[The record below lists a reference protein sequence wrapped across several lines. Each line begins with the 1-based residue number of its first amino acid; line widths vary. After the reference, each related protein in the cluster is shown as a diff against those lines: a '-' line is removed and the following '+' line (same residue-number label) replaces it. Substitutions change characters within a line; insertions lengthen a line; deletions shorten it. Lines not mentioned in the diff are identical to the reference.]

1 MAYFSDRL
9 AAGRALA
16 GRLRGRSDLHDA
28 IVLAL
33 PRGGVPIGF
42 EIASALLLPLDLF
55 VVRKLGLPG
64 EEELALGAVATGGF
78 QVLNRPLIEHLRIP
92 PAVLK
97 EVEARE
103 ERVLADRERLY
114 RGDRAAPEVHGR
126 VVVLVDDGLA
136 TGASMLVAI
145 AAVRAQKPEKII
157 VAVPVAA
164 PGTGAEIRESVD
176 DLICLRTPH
185 PFGSVGMWYQRFGQ
199 VSDDEVRNLLERA
212 RSHLDCPAATRES
225 RPDLPLNMKK
235 QGSPE
240 RFE

>member
-1 MAYFSDRL
+1 VAYFSDRL
-9 AAGRALA
+9 EAGRALA
-16 GRLRGRSDLHDA
+16 ERLRLRSDLHDA

-42 EIASALLLPLDLF
+42 EIASALSLPLEVF

-92 PAVLK
+92 AEVLTN
-97 EVEARE
+97 VAARE

-114 RGDRAAPEVHGR
+114 RGDRAAPALHGR

-145 AAVRAQKPEKII
+145 AAVRPQGPEKII

-164 PGTGAEIRESVD
+164 PGTCAEIRKYAD
-176 DLICLRTPH
+176 DLICLRYPH
-185 PFGSVGMWYQRFGQ
+185 PFGSVGMWYERFGQ
-199 VSDDEVRNLLERA
+199 VSDDEVRSLLERA
-212 RSHLDCPAATRES
+212 RSHLAGPPGTRES
-225 RPDLPLNMKK
+225 RPDLPLNMNK